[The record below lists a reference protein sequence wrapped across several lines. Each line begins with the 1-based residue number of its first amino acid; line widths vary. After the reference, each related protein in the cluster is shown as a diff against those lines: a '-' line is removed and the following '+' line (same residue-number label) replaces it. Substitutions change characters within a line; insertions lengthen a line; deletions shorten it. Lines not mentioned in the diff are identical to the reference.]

1 MPYFHHTIFILMYLM
16 AKPRWLKRALAAF
29 AVVLFSFDTTSDTY
43 VGKDLYDRCHYRY
56 SASVLSFVAIPGFLT
71 GAVFLHT
78 ILDKCG
84 CNFKGTWS
92 CGSIAVYVL
101 GTLVGP
107 ILFIPFS
114 FCFLVYAVFRID
126 DLEEKSKV

>member
-1 MPYFHHTIFILMYLM
+1 M

-29 AVVLFSFDTTSDTY
+29 AVVLFSVDTTSDTY

-71 GAVFLHT
+71 GGIFLKK
-78 ILDKCG
+78 ILEKFCCD
-84 CNFKGTWS
+84 FESSFS

-101 GTLVGP
+101 GTLIGP
-107 ILFIPFS
+107 ILFIPCS
-114 FCFLVYAVFRID
+114 FCFLVYGVFKID
-126 DLEEKSKV
+126 DVEFESKL

>member
-1 MPYFHHTIFILMYLM
+1 M

-29 AVVLFSFDTTSDTY
+29 AVVLFSVDTTSDTY

-56 SASVLSFVAIPGFLT
+56 SVSVLSFVAIPGFLT
-71 GAVFLHT
+71 GGYFLKT
-78 ILDKCG
+78 LLEKCG

-107 ILFIPFS
+107 IIFIPFS
-114 FCFLVYAVFRID
+114 FCFLVYAVFKID
-126 DLEEKSKV
+126 DLEEKSKW

>member
-1 MPYFHHTIFILMYLM
+1 M

-29 AVVLFSFDTTSDTY
+29 AVVLFSVDTTSDTY

-71 GAVFLHT
+71 GGYFLRKAA
-78 ILDKCG
+78 DKCG
-84 CNFKGTWS
+84 CNFKSLFS
-92 CGSIAVYVL
+92 CGSVAVFVL

-107 ILFIPFS
+107 IIFIPFS
-114 FCFLVYAVFRID
+114 FCFLVYAVFKID
-126 DLEEKSKV
+126 DLEEKSKL

>member
-1 MPYFHHTIFILMYLM
+1 M

-29 AVVLFSFDTTSDTY
+29 AVVLFSVDTTTDTY

-71 GAVFLHT
+71 GGFFLRKAT
-78 ILDKCG
+78 EKWC
-84 CNFKGTWS
+84 CNYKSKWS
-92 CGSIAVYVL
+92 CGSVTVFVL

-107 ILFIPFS
+107 IIFIPFS
-114 FCFLVYAVFRID
+114 FCFLVYAVFKID
-126 DLEEKSKV
+126 ELEENSKL